1 MDKEKKNYNKA
12 KPLIRYNKIVSII
25 VKKYKKTNQKYS
37 IDEVRKLASLVYVD
51 FRKEAI
57 SKIPIKKVEQSALKN
72 RKIEIKATDVP
83 SYWFDDQTKFSY
95 WFQIGDWANQFANAY
110 PTIPIMLITKKNEK
124 NPLVVQG
131 ATGDYDGSI
140 FQRFVEEIRDSLED
154 PTDSPKWKEEIGIF
168 FGTPAYFK
176 GRLFAVW
183 FEDGVTIPKVAP
195 PVQVISPKKRILID
209 EAEEQEKK
217 RREIEKPKTKRGRPK
232 KIKGVEPLPKVIDKK
247 PKVKPIKPIEKPT
260 SNRVTEIRNLIGDL
274 RDRERDLIKLV
285 EKDLLSK
292 SDFKKQQKQIS
303 NSIIELTRKLEK
315 GGII

>member
-25 VKKYKKTNQKYS
+25 IKKYKKTNQKYD
-37 IDEVRKLASLVYVD
+37 ITEVRKLASLVYVD

-131 ATGDYDGSI
+131 ATGIYDGSI
-140 FQRFVEEIRDSLED
+140 FQRFVEDIRDSLTE
-154 PTDSPKWKEEIGIF
+154 PTDSSKWVEEIGIF
-168 FGTPAYFK
+168 YGTRAYFK
-176 GRLFAVW
+176 GKLFAVW
-183 FEDGVTIPKVAP
+183 FEEGIEVEKVAMP
-195 PVQVISPKKRILID
+195 TKIISVKKRILID
-209 EAEEQEKK
+209 EAEEQEKI
-217 RREIEKPKTKRGRPK
+217 RRKIEKPTKRGRPK
-232 KIKGVEPLPKVIDKK
+232 KIKGTEPLPKIK

-260 SNRVTEIRNLIGDL
+260 ANRVTEIRNLISDL
-274 RDRERDLIKLV
+274 QKREDKLIDLVKSKLI
-285 EKDLLSK
+285 SK
-292 SDFKKQQKQIS
+292 SEFKKQQTQIS
-303 NSIIELTRKLEK
+303 NDISELTRKLEK
-315 GGII
+315 GGEI